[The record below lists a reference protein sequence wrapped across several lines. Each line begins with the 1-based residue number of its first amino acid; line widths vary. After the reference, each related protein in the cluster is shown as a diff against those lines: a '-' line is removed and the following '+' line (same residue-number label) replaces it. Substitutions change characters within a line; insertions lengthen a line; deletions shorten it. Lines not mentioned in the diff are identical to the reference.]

1 MLGLRG
7 TTHRRPPSAVPFISR
22 PSVSHL
28 PSLPSPRPFFV
39 CVVLLCV
46 LGIGMGLGSPPAR
59 AQPSITGEEIDC
71 EDGTADR
78 YPCENVDLLS
88 FLSISDLGGTPQ
100 SEVNDVWGWTDPQ
113 DGTEYALVGRT
124 DGVAF
129 VDVSTPT
136 EPVYVGELPTHSEP
150 STWRDVKVHKDHAFI
165 VSEAAGHGM
174 QVFDL
179 TQLRDVEPAERPTTF
194 AETTHYSGVEAAH
207 NIVLN
212 PESGFAYIV
221 GGNGSGTTCGGGLHM
236 VNVQT
241 PTTPT
246 FVGCFADPSTGRS
259 GTGYTHDAQCVNYEG
274 PDQDYQGQEVCLNAN
289 ETALNIADV
298 TDKDAPTTIAN
309 VTYPQIGYVHQA
321 WLTEDQRYLYVDDEL
336 DEQQGSTD
344 RTRTLVFN
352 VSNLDDPTLET
363 TYLGNTPAI
372 DHNQYI
378 AGNYSYQANY
388 TSGLRLLDV
397 AAPAAP
403 EEAAFFDTFPSG
415 NDPTFQGAWSTY
427 PFFERN
433 MVLISSI
440 GEGLFVVEPHPP
452 PILSIGSVQQEQGVL
467 VRWSLSATAQTDRI
481 EVEHKPPGTRSWQQ
495 AGTVD
500 GRSGSGVLEYD
511 FPFED
516 LSPGTHRFRIRHIS
530 SEETTH
536 LSAVTQA
543 RILPTDPYLATGPV
557 PNPVRNQARF
567 RLTLRESQHL
577 RVALYDGMGR
587 RVRVLHEGEVQAGVI
602 QRFRIRARRR
612 ASGTYFLRVQG
623 ESVQLLRRVVVVR

>member
-1 MLGLRG
+1 M
-7 TTHRRPPSAVPFISR
+7 V
-22 PSVSHL
+22 
-28 PSLPSPRPFFV
+28 
-39 CVVLLCV
+39 LCV
-46 LGIGMGLGSPPAR
+46 LGMGMGLGPHAAR
-59 AQPSITGEEIDC
+59 AQPSITGEEVEC
-71 EDGTADR
+71 ENGTADQ

-88 FLSISDLGGTPQ
+88 FLSIADLGGAPGTR
-100 SEVNDVWGWTDPQ
+100 VNDVWGWTDPQ

-150 STWRDVKVHKDHAFI
+150 STWRDVKVHEDHAFI
-165 VSEAAGHGM
+165 VSEASGHGM

-179 TQLRDVEPAERPTTF
+179 TQLRDVNPEDQPVTF
-194 AETTHYSGVEAAH
+194 AETAYYDEIESAH
-207 NIVLN
+207 NIVIN
-212 PESGFAYIV
+212 TETGIGYIV
-221 GGNGSGTTCGGGLHM
+221 GGNGSGATCGGGLHM
-236 VNVQT
+236 MNLET

-246 FVGCFADPSTGRS
+246 LVGCFADPSTGRS
-259 GTGYTHDAQCVNYEG
+259 GTGYTHDAQCVIYEG
-274 PDQDYQGQEVCLNAN
+274 LDADYQGREVCFNAN

-298 TDKDAPTTIAN
+298 EDKNDPATIAN
-309 VTYPQIGYVHQA
+309 ATYPQIGYVHQA

-352 VSNLDDPTLET
+352 VSDLDDPTLET
-363 TYLGNTPAI
+363 TYLGNTSAI

-378 AGNYSYQANY
+378 VGNYSYQANY

-403 EEAAFFDTFPSG
+403 EEVAFFDTFPSG
-415 NDPTFQGAWSTY
+415 NNPTFQGAWSTY

-433 MVLISSI
+433 MVLVSSI
-440 GEGLFVVEPHPP
+440 GEGLFVVEPRPP
-452 PILSIGSVQQEQGVL
+452 PILSIGSVRQAQGAL

-481 EVEHKPPGTRSWQQ
+481 EVEHKPPGTRLWQR
-495 AGTVD
+495 AGTVE
-500 GRSGSGVLEYD
+500 GQSGSGVQEGK
-511 FPFED
+511 FPLED
-516 LSPGTHRFRIRHIS
+516 LSPGTHRFRIRHVS

-536 LSAVTQA
+536 LSAVTQI
-543 RILPTDPYLATGPV
+543 RILPTGPYLATGPV

-567 RLTLRESQHL
+567 RLTLRESQNL

-623 ESVQLLRRVVVVR
+623 ESVQLLRKVVVMR